1 MAQKSIRARGRDY
14 MPGLA
19 WRRLGVEPVEVSE
32 LAENREILQVLQ
44 GSCPAGRRFY
54 QRNNRC
60 ENE

>member
-1 MAQKSIRARGRDY
+1 